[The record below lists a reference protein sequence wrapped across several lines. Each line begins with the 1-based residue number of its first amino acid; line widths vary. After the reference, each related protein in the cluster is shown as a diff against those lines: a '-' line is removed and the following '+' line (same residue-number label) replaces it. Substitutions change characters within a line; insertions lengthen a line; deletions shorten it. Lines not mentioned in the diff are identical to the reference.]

1 MDEVSRL
8 RLIGWPVG
16 LAAGAGLFAVL
27 WLLTGE
33 RAVPALQAIVV
44 VGWVRAE
51 IAGVG
56 LPAPPHTGPLVTRP
70 AFRRRAL
77 AVLLL
82 GAGMGTLLT
91 SALAG
96 AVSVDDARGWIRD
109 LGPWGPLL
117 LVVVVAAAMLFSPI
131 PNIPFFVAAGLA
143 WGTPLGTLYSV
154 LGQVLGATC
163 AFWVSRKL
171 GRKHLPRLVG
181 AGAAQHIDR
190 VSAHLGPQV
199 VFWARML
206 PVISFDLASY
216 AAGLTAMRYVPFV
229 VAAGL
234 GAIIP
239 TAAVAHFGQAL
250 GGSLRGILVSL
261 GIVALATI
269 IPAAIWAVRNW
280 STLPRLAELPAL
292 IRGAFFPPA

>member
-1 MDEVSRL
+1 MNEVSRL
-8 RLIGWPVG
+8 RLLGWPVG
-16 LAAGAGLFAVL
+16 LAAGAGLFLVL

-33 RAVPALQAIVV
+33 RAVPALQALVLA
-44 VGWVRAE
+44 GWVRAE
-51 IAGVG
+51 FAGVG
-56 LPAPPHTGPLVTRP
+56 LPAPPHTGPLVARP

-82 GAGMGTLLT
+82 GVGMGTLLT

-154 LGQVLGATC
+154 VGQVIGATC

-181 AGAAQHIDR
+181 ARAAQQIDR
-190 VSAHLGPQV
+190 VSVHLGPQV

-239 TAAVAHFGQAL
+239 TAAVAYFGQAL
-250 GGSLRGILVSL
+250 GGSLQGVIVSL
-261 GIVALATI
+261 GIVALATVV
-269 IPAAIWAVRNW
+269 PAAIWAVRNW

-292 IRGAFFPPA
+292 IRSAFFPPA